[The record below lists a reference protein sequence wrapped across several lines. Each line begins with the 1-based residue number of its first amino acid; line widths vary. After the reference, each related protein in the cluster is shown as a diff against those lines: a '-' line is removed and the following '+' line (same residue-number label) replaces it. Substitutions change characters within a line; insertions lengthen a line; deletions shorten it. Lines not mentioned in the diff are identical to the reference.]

1 MSSTNYGFILAPITV
16 GRVRILINN
25 EEAQKQF
32 DEALKS
38 GDRQELIGTVL
49 KCYKMYKKP
58 EQKKALS
65 MLIDALNNPIDEQL
79 KANANNPVAAS

>member
-1 MSSTNYGFILAPITV
+1 MSSTDYGFILAPITV
-16 GRVRILINN
+16 GRVRVLINN

-32 DEALKS
+32 DDALKK
-38 GDRQELIGTVL
+38 GVKKDLINVVL
-49 KCYKMYKKP
+49 TCYKTFKKP